1 MIINWVGQFG
11 NGYVGEQGD
20 SVHLVRE
27 LRALGHTVRQLPQD
41 EWREYVLE
49 GYPKGKYP
57 NIPEDITADI
67 NIIMK
72 WDAFYDER
80 FINSLRLLSLADV
93 FYWVWDYM
101 DWNGLP
107 DWHIKAVQ
115 ACDLYLGNDVRNPKY
130 RSLPKQ
136 NLYYFP
142 FDVADGEIK
151 GTRGEKLIDVAFFG
165 SWINQGDRQ
174 TWLQEINKTNPI
186 TVFSWNHEAWP
197 SNFLVNPPVYGEHFV
212 DLVSRSKIILG
223 FNVEPNCW
231 GYWSNRVGKTLLA
244 GGFLLQQYTP
254 GMELFLRDGVEYF
267 SSVEEAREK
276 IDHYLLAD
284 SERERISKVGWMIGQ
299 ERFSSKERIKDLSIL
314 IERYLKKG
322 DSQWMS

>member
-1 MIINWVGQFG
+1 MVINWIGNFG

-20 SVHLVRE
+20 SVHLCRE
-27 LRALGHTVRQLPQD
+27 LRALRHKVRQIPQD
-41 EWREYVLE
+41 EFREYVLE
-49 GYPKGKYP
+49 GYPKNKYP
-57 NIPEDITADI
+57 NVPEDIEADI

-80 FINSLRLLSLADV
+80 FINSLKLISLAPV

-107 DWHIKAVQ
+107 DWHIKAVE

-142 FDVADGEIK
+142 FDVADGNLK
-151 GTRGEKLIDVAFFG
+151 AVKNEKSFDVVFFG

-174 TWLQEINKTNPI
+174 DWLREINNTNPI
-186 TVFSWNHEAWP
+186 TVFSWNYEDWP
-197 SNFLVNPPVYGEHFV
+197 QEFNAMPPVYGENFM
-212 DLVSRSKIILG
+212 DAVSRSKIILG

-244 GGFLLQQYTP
+244 GGFLLQQYSP

-276 IDHYLLAD
+276 IDHYLIAD
-284 SERERISKVGWMIGQ
+284 TERNRISKIGWMIGQ
-299 ERFSSKERIKDLSIL
+299 ERFSSKERVKDLVIL
-314 IERYLKKG
+314 IERYLKKE
-322 DSQWMS
+322 DSIWMS